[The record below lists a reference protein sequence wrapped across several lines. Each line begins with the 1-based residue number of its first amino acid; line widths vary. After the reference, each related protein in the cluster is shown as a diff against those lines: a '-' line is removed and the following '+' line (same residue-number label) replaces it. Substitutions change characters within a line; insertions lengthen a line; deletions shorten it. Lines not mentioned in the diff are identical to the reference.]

1 MTSSS
6 SADLNPIGA
15 KKIVAFDYVLKDD
28 AGLEIERSKSP
39 MVYLHGANNILRGL
53 EDALADHVE
62 GDDVIVTLPPG
73 KAYGQRR
80 DDALQRV
87 PIKHLLKKSK
97 KYQPGQIVSVNTKDG
112 QKDAVIVKVGR
123 FNLDLDMNHPFA
135 GKTLTFEVSI
145 SSVRDATSEELSH
158 GHAHGPGGHHGH

>member
-1 MTSSS
+1 MTNSNSISS
-6 SADLNPIGA
+6 
-15 KKIVAFDYVLKDD
+15 KKVVAFDYVLKDEL
-28 AGLEIERSKSP
+28 GEEMERSESP

-53 EDALADHVE
+53 EEALAGHDE
-62 GDDVIVTLPPG
+62 GDEVVVTLPPE
-73 KAYGQRR
+73 KAYGLPR

-87 PIKHLLKKSK
+87 PIKHLLTKSK
-97 KYQPGQIVSVNTKDG
+97 KYRPGQIVSVNTKDG
-112 QKDAVIVKVGR
+112 RKDAVIVKAGR

-145 SSVRDATSEELSH
+145 DSVRDATAEELSH

>member
-1 MTSSS
+1 MTSSNSIS
-6 SADLNPIGA
+6 S
-15 KKIVAFDYVLKDD
+15 KKVVAFDYVLKDD
-28 AGLEIERSKSP
+28 AGLQVERSESP

-53 EDALADHVE
+53 EEALSGHAE
-62 GDDVIVTLPPG
+62 GDEVTVTLSPER
-73 KAYGQRR
+73 AYGLRR

-87 PIKHLLKKSK
+87 PIKHLLTKSK
-97 KYQPGQIVSVNTKDG
+97 KYKPGQIVSINTQNG

-145 SSVRDATSEELSH
+145 SSVRDATGEELSH